1 MGLDPSPPPLT
12 RGIAL
17 TCSYTW
23 GCKREIKEEEQSGST
38 LYLCTDDTV
47 SFPYVEKREAERR
60 KERGGERGRERE
72 RVVLVV

>member
-1 MGLDPSPPPLT
+1 MGLDPSPPPL
-12 RGIAL
+12 
-17 TCSYTW
+17 YTW
-23 GCKREIKEEEQSGST
+23 GSKREIREEEQSGST